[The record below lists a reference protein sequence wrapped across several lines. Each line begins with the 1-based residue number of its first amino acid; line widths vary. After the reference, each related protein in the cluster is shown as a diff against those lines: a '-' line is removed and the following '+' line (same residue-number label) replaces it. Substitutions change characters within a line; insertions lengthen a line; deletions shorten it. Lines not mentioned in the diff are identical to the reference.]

1 MRDHRRNVG
10 LCDVIAE
17 AGCTYEALA
26 RMVIRVAAENG
37 DRVLTNRSAIT
48 HWISGTK
55 PTGRMPAY
63 LAEALTRKT
72 GRPVAVAELGFA
84 SLPGQDGVV
93 PSPFGPDSIGSL
105 SDLGRADLDRRLDR
119 RSVLFSAA
127 ILPLSAAWL
136 AEADER
142 GQWSGELG
150 GQVGQA
156 EVDTVRAITEA
167 FNRADETLGG
177 GHGRAAVVQYLVT
190 DVAAFC
196 SARFS
201 DDETRRA
208 MFGAAAEL
216 AYLAGWKAH
225 DIGAEGLAQQ
235 YYARSLQLAKES
247 DPRGHAAWCGRIL
260 AHQAL
265 DLGRPNECVALATRA
280 WDLVRG
286 HVDPA
291 TEALFSITAA
301 RAHAAAGHPRPALRA
316 LLRAEDSL
324 ASGRDEDM
332 PHWASLTGHAAAT
345 VTSNAGKTFAALG
358 NHACAEERFSA
369 AAAVRGSE
377 GFRRAGALNLAQV
390 ADAQA
395 AQGHADQ
402 ACDSWSTALT
412 YMRGISSDR
421 HRKAVT
427 NARQHLHTFKRRGVP
442 GAALLDQRCVELLAS
457 S

>member
-1 MRDHRRNVG
+1 MSDRCNAALRE
-10 LCDVIAE
+10 VIAE
-17 AGCTYEALA
+17 AGCTYEQLA
-26 RMVIRVAAENG
+26 RLVVRVAAENG
-37 DRVLTNRSAIT
+37 DCVQTNRSAIA
-48 HWISGTK
+48 HWLAGTK
-55 PTGRMPAY
+55 PAGQTPAY
-63 LAEALTRKT
+63 LAEALSRKI
-72 GRPVAVAELGFA
+72 GRPVTAAELGFA
-84 SLPGQDGVV
+84 PSPSHDGDV

-105 SDLGRADLDRRLDR
+105 NDLGRADLDRRIDR
-119 RSVLFSAA
+119 RSVVFSTAL
-127 ILPLSAAWL
+127 LPLSAAWL
-136 AEADER
+136 AEVDDRGRRARER
-142 GQWSGELG
+142 GGY
-150 GQVGQA
+150 VGHA
-156 EVDTVRAITEA
+156 EVDIVRTITEA

-190 DVAAFC
+190 DVAAYC
-196 SARFS
+196 SGRFR
-201 DDETRRA
+201 DDADRRA

-265 DLGRPNECVALATRA
+265 DLGRPEECVALATRA

-301 RAHAAAGHPRPALRA
+301 RAFAAAGDRRRA
-316 LLRAEDSL
+316 ARAVHRAEDSL
-324 ASGRDEDM
+324 TNGSDDDV
-332 PHWASLTGHAAAT
+332 PHWASMAGRATAT

-358 NHACAEERFSA
+358 DHAAAEARLGS

-390 ADAQA
+390 ASAQA
-395 AQGHADQ
+395 AQGRADE
-402 ACDSWSTALT
+402 ACASWSTALT
-412 YMRGISSDR
+412 YMRGVASDR
-421 HRKAVT
+421 HRQAIT
-427 NARQHLHTFKRRGVP
+427 NARHHLRTFSRRGVP
-442 GAALLDQRCVELLAS
+442 GAAALDRRCTELLTS
-457 S
+457 V